1 MNDHAIEAVARLN
14 GELYDRIASFPP
26 ARTELVDFHYKDTVE
41 DYVTAITS
49 FSGRKLILCTS
60 NGVEAAKA
68 IRRAVLLSDVVVFT
82 VTSHI
87 GSPTLSLVPIQDDV
101 ASPVL
106 GASAV
111 VDSATR
117 EPRFATPQEYLQGMA
132 LMMASEPES
141 SSVVK
146 LLGRPFN
153 STDRPAWHRTA
164 FSRTAQDFTN
174 ARREKCHIAG
184 GSIHVQI
191 PKDDALLEDAEHL
204 MRKGRLLYAPF
215 LSLPD
220 SAADI
225 AEGAL
230 KADVMNGS
238 LAVFGGPVKTKMAS
252 EIILELQVP
261 YLENIPLKTL
271 SEILDDEGESIA
283 AFRRELFRAIE
294 DVDISK
300 DNPDIEK
307 RVTKLKRDVLEDELE
322 KVRRVCERI
331 TRVNAV
337 ARIGGYVAFGS
348 VAVAALYGLSVPSL
362 ITGAAG
368 AAATTLTAL
377 WRNYEETRD
386 IRRSPMHFVW
396 RLQKGRAKE

>member
-1 MNDHAIEAVARLN
+1 MNDDAIEAVSRLN
-14 GELYDRIASFPP
+14 GELYERIASFPP
-26 ARTELVDFHYKDTVE
+26 ARTELVDFHFKDAVE
-41 DYVTAITS
+41 DYVNAITS
-49 FSGRKLILCTS
+49 FSGQKLMLCAS
-60 NGVEAAKA
+60 NGAEAARA

-82 VTSHI
+82 VASHI
-87 GSPTLSLVPIQDDV
+87 GSPALSLLPIGDAV
-101 ASPVL
+101 ASPAL
-106 GASAV
+106 GASAAL
-111 VDSATR
+111 DSATGK
-117 EPRFATPQEYLQGMA
+117 PRFATPHEYLQGMA
-132 LMMASEPES
+132 IMMATEPES
-141 SSVVK
+141 SSVVQ

-153 STDRPAWHRTA
+153 STDKPAWHRTA

-174 ARREKCHIAG
+174 ARGEKCHIAG
-184 GSIHVQI
+184 GSIHIQI
-191 PKDDALLEDAEHL
+191 PKEDTLLEETEHL

-220 SAADI
+220 SSADV

-230 KADVMNGS
+230 KAEVMNGS
-238 LAVFGGPVKTKMAS
+238 LAIFGGPVKTKTAS
-252 EIILELQVP
+252 DVILDLQVP

-294 DVDISK
+294 DVDGSK
-300 DNPDIEK
+300 DRLDIQN
-307 RVTKLKRDVLEDELE
+307 RITKLKRDVLEDELD

-348 VAVAALYGLSVPSL
+348 VTVAALYGLNVPSI

-396 RLQKGRAKE
+396 RLQKQ